1 MPLCSAQNYWPSR
14 QAGETRLEQTVS
26 TNLYFTQDGKTNCV
40 LLQTARAWVGNSCKL
55 RILLDSCSQNS
66 YISTQLRNILG
77 LASTGSE
84 TVLIK
89 TFGNNKVS
97 SKNCYIVQIGLQ
109 RQNQLKVFVNAYEV
123 EMICGPI

>member
-1 MPLCSAQNYWPSR
+1 M
-14 QAGETRLEQTVS
+14 S

-40 LLQTARAWVGNSCKL
+40 LLQTARAWVGNSYKL
-55 RILLDSCSQNS
+55 RMLLDSCSQNS
-66 YISTQLRNILG
+66 YISTQLRNKLG

-97 SKNCYIVQIGLQ
+97 LKNCHIVQIGLSPFSPFIC
-109 RQNQLKVFVNAYEV
+109 VVCGAY
-123 EMICGPI
+123 G